1 MQGFF
6 KFMIENPIKNKF
18 SEFVFSISFFGF
30 LCYDKK

>member
-18 SEFVFSISFFGF
+18 SEFVFSHF
-30 LCYDKK
+30 LFWVFML

>member
-18 SEFVFSISFFGF
+18 PEFVFSHF
-30 LCYDKK
+30 LFWVFML